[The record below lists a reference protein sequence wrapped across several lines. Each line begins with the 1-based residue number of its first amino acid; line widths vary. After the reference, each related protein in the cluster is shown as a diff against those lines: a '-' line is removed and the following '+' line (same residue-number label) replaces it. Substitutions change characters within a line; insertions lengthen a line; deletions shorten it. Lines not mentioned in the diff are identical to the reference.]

1 MPQLEIFVVEDDE
14 WYAEFISYTLS
25 LDQDVHVTKFLNG
38 EDCIKN
44 LKSNPD
50 VITIDYRLPDMSGE
64 TLLKSIKDHN
74 PDIEIVVISEQEK
87 IEIAVELLK
96 LGAYDYIVKSKD
108 IRERLL
114 NVIRNL
120 KKQSELKKQLVN
132 LQSEVEK
139 KYDFEKMI
147 IGQSQP
153 VKKIFSLIEKA
164 IHTNISVTIT
174 GETGTGKDLVAKA
187 IHYNSERKKNPFVAI
202 NMAAIPKELVE
213 SELFGHEKGAFTG
226 AHISRKG
233 KFEEAD
239 GGTLFLDEISEMDLT
254 LQAKLLRALQEKE
267 VTPVG
272 SNKSIKVNCRILVA
286 TNKNLLQKVKG
297 GTFRDDLYYRLFGLG
312 INMPPLRERDNDIL
326 ILAKHFM
333 KAYCKENNMTEKVLS
348 REAQKKLITY
358 TYPGNV
364 RELKSVIELAVVL
377 SNNHEIEAEDINFSE
392 DETLPEMINREL
404 TLREHNLRIVK
415 SYLKKYDGNVKEAA
429 KKLDIGFS
437 TIYRMLKEEEEQLKV

>member
-1 MPQLEIFVVEDDE
+1 MSELEIFVVEDDE

-25 LDQDVHVTKFLNG
+25 LDQDVRVRKFLNG

-44 LKSNPD
+44 LKSDPD
-50 VITIDYRLPDMSGE
+50 VVTIDYRLPDMSGE
-64 TLLKSIKDHN
+64 TLLKRIKEFN
-74 PDIEIVVISEQEK
+74 QDIEIVVISEQEK

-96 LGAYDYIVKSKD
+96 LGAYDYIVKTKD

-120 KKQSELKKQLVN
+120 KKQSNLKKQLVN
-132 LQSEVEK
+132 LQHEVEK
-139 KYDFEKMI
+139 KYDFEKLI
-147 IGQSQP
+147 IGQSKP
-153 VKKIFSLIEKA
+153 IKKIFSLIEKA
-164 IHTNISVTIT
+164 INTNISVTIT

-187 IHYNSERKKNPFVAI
+187 IHYNSDRKRKPFVPI

-213 SELFGHEKGAFTG
+213 SELFGHERGAFTG
-226 AHISRKG
+226 AHINRKG
-233 KFEEAD
+233 KFEEAN
-239 GGTLFLDEISEMDLT
+239 GGTLFLDEIGDMDLT
-254 LQAKLLRALQEKE
+254 LQAKLLRALQERE

-272 SNKSIKVNCRILVA
+272 SNKSIRFSCRILVA
-286 TNKNLLQKVKG
+286 TNKNLLQKVKS

-312 INMPPLRERDNDIL
+312 ISMPPLRERDNDIL

-333 KAYCKENNMTEKVLS
+333 KSYCKENSQPIKILS
-348 REAQKKLITY
+348 RDAQKKLMSY

-377 SNNHEIEAEDINFSE
+377 SNNTEIEPGDINFSE
-392 DETLPEMINREL
+392 DDTLPEMINREL
-404 TLREHNLRIVK
+404 TLREHNLRIVR

-437 TIYRMLKEEEEQLKV
+437 TIYRMLKEEEEQLNI

>member
-1 MPQLEIFVVEDDE
+1 MPELEIFVVEDDE

-25 LDQDVHVTKFLNG
+25 LDQDVRVTKFLNG

-64 TLLKSIKDHN
+64 TLLKSIKDFN

-139 KYDFEKMI
+139 KYDFEKLI
-147 IGQSQP
+147 IGQSKP
-153 VKKIFSLIEKA
+153 VKKIFGLIEKA
-164 IHTNISVTIT
+164 INTNISVTIT

-187 IHYNSERKKNPFVAI
+187 IHYNSERKKKPFVAI
-202 NMAAIPKELVE
+202 NMAAIPRELVE

-239 GGTLFLDEISEMDLT
+239 GGTLFLDEIGEMDLT

-286 TNKNLLQKVKG
+286 TNKNLLQRVKTG
-297 GTFRDDLYYRLFGLG
+297 SFRDDLYYRLFGLG

-326 ILAKHFM
+326 ILAKYFM
-333 KAYCKENNMTEKVLS
+333 KAYCKENNMMVKVLS
-348 REAQKKLITY
+348 REAQKKLMAY

-377 SNNHEIEAEDINFSE
+377 SNNLEIEAEDINFSE
-392 DETLPEMINREL
+392 DETLPEMVNREL

-437 TIYRMLKEEEEQLKV
+437 TIYRMLKEEEEQLNV